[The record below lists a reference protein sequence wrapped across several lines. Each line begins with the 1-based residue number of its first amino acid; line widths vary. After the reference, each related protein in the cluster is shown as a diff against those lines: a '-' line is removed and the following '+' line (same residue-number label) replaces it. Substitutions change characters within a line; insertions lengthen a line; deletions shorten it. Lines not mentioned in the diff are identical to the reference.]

1 MRYSSIDCLRTV
13 AIVVM
18 VLVHFA
24 ENLSGIELPITGLG
38 APLFAFL
45 SGLSY
50 RLWVDGLEARGINEE
65 EISKRSIR
73 RALFVFAVGFAFNI
87 LVWLPEDTFNWD
99 VLTMIGFALLALNG
113 LRRLPLAI
121 PILVAVVSI
130 LVSPLLRGMADYQAY
145 WVSGY
150 FEVDLTLPDILIGF
164 MATGFFPIF
173 PWIAYSIAGLV
184 TGTLLHR
191 EQPQGVSSES
201 VVPSDGSDSFL
212 ARSISSGL
220 LPLLTGGALMT
231 FSAVLLAVRPYL
243 PTVVSTRLLE
253 GWNMF
258 PATIEYV
265 LATIGMAS
273 LLFGLTHRWIDRIR
287 SRFFTAGML
296 DLTKTFSRYSFTIYV
311 LHHMF
316 HLWPM
321 WIYGYATGH
330 ETTYYWLKA
339 MSLSWSMVLAVLFL
353 AICYFALRKIGPD
366 RRLGIEGWMRWLCD

>member
-1 MRYSSIDCLRTV
+1 MRYSSIDCLKTI

-24 ENLSGIELPITGLG
+24 ENLSGIQLPITGLG

-50 RLWVDGLEARGINEE
+50 RLWIDGLEAKRTSEE

-99 VLTMIGFALLALNG
+99 VLTMIGFSLLLLNG

-121 PILVAVVSI
+121 PILVAGLSI
-130 LVSPLLRGMADYQAY
+130 LVSPLLRGMADFELY

-164 MATGFFPIF
+164 FATGFFPIF

-184 TGTLLHR
+184 TGTLLFR
-191 EQPQGVSSES
+191 AQRDGFAGASVAANDGSES
-201 VVPSDGSDSFL
+201 FL
-212 ARSISSGL
+212 KTSIANGL
-220 LPLLTGGALMT
+220 LPVITGGALMT
-231 FSAVLLAVRPYL
+231 CSGVLLAVRPYL
-243 PTVVSTRLLE
+243 PTVVSTRFLG
-253 GWNMF
+253 GWHMF
-258 PATIEYV
+258 PATVEYV

-273 LLFGLTHRWIDRIR
+273 LLFGLTHRWIDRNR
-287 SRFFTAGML
+287 SRFFTAGMA
-296 DLTKTFSRYSFTIYV
+296 DLTKTFSRNSFTIYV
-311 LHHMF
+311 LHHMV

-321 WIYGYATGH
+321 WIYGYTTRR
-330 ETTYYWLKA
+330 ETTYYWRQA
-339 MSLSWSMVLAVLFL
+339 MSLSWSMPLAVLFM

>member
-1 MRYSSIDCLRTV
+1 
-13 AIVVM
+13 M

-50 RLWVDGLEARGINEE
+50 RLWVDGLEAKGTSEE

-73 RALFVFAVGFAFNI
+73 RALFVIGVGFAFNI
-87 LVWLPEDTFNWD
+87 FVWLPEDTFNWD
-99 VLTMIGFALLALNG
+99 VLTMIGFALLTLNG

-121 PILVAVVSI
+121 PILMAVISI
-130 LVSPLLRGMADYQAY
+130 FVSPLLRGMADYQAY
-145 WVSGY
+145 WVNGY

-164 MATGFFPIF
+164 LATGFFPIF

-191 EQPQGVSSES
+191 EQPQSVSSEA
-201 VVPSDGSDSFL
+201 VVSSDDSSSFL
-212 ARSISSGL
+212 TRLISNGL
-220 LPLLTGGALMT
+220 LPVVTGGVLMA
-231 FSAVLLAVRPYL
+231 FSVVLLAARPYL

-253 GWNMF
+253 GWYMF

-273 LLFGLTHRWIDRIR
+273 LLFGLAHRWIDRNR
-287 SRFFTAGML
+287 SRLFTAGMS

-311 LHHMF
+311 LHHMV

-330 ETTYYWLKA
+330 ETTFYWLKA

-353 AICYFALRKIGPD
+353 AACYFALRKIGSD